1 MLFLNA
7 ASVFSPLNK
16 SCVDGIDV
24 GVHCTSNKE
33 NSGAVYVSSTRVGH
47 SSSRSTYCGS
57 VPLSRL
63 IIHGS
68 LLTSAHHL

>member
-7 ASVFSPLNK
+7 AAVFSPLNK

-33 NSGAVYVSSTRVGH
+33 KAAQY
-47 SSSRSTYCGS
+47 TYQ
-57 VPLSRL
+57 
-63 IIHGS
+63 
-68 LLTSAHHL
+68 AHELAILPVDRPIEAIVDLFRWVV